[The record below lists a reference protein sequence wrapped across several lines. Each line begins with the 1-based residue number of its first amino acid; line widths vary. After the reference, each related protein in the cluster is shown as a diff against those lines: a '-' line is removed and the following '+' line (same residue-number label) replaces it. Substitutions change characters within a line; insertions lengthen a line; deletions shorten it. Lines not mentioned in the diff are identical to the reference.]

1 MIRLAP
7 GSKEKRSR
15 SSDPRPR
22 PRSMFSPGPPQGDTK
37 PWYMRE
43 PRDSPSIGMMTI
55 LNSYKENNF
64 TIFYQKPHIEVDGKL
79 NFSSSKPN
87 RQWYWG

>member
-1 MIRLAP
+1 MSLQYCSSSYVHRHVFIRLAP

-43 PRDSPSIGMMTI
+43 PRDPPSIGMMKI
-55 LNSYKENNF
+55 L
-64 TIFYQKPHIEVDGKL
+64 L
-79 NFSSSKPN
+79 
-87 RQWYWG
+87 